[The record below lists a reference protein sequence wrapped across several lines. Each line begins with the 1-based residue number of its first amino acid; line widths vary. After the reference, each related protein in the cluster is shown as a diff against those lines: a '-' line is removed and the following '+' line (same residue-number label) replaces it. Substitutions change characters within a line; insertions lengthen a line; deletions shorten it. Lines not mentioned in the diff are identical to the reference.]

1 MEKREKCIAS
11 LMPCFWKYSE
21 MLAARVSNAA
31 VIRPTAVFVPYGW
44 TANRCC
50 PVLFRQP
57 LEGIQD
63 EAEAF
68 GKYLVG
74 EGAEQ
79 CGFCSPGLIM
89 NVVAM
94 KKELDHPTDDEIR
107 HYLEGNLCRCT
118 GYMGQM
124 RAIRQYVDEEVEA

>member
-1 MEKREKCIAS
+1 MLVHIFIMEKREKCIAS

-31 VIRPTAVFVPYGW
+31 VIRQLRSCTVWLDGK
-44 TANRCC
+44 
-50 PVLFRQP
+50 PVLSCSVPAARVNERHVTT

-94 KKELDHPTDDEIR
+94 KKELGPSDR
-107 HYLEGNLCRCT
+107 
-118 GYMGQM
+118 
-124 RAIRQYVDEEVEA
+124 

>member
-1 MEKREKCIAS
+1 
-11 LMPCFWKYSE
+11 

-31 VIRPTAVFVPYGW
+31 VIQPTAVFVPYGW
-44 TANRCC
+44 TAK
-50 PVLFRQP
+50 PVLSCSVPAARVNERHVTT

>member
-1 MEKREKCIAS
+1 MEIRRCMKCMHA
-11 LMPCFWKYSE
+11 
-21 MLAARVSNAA
+21 LAAGETFCSECGR
-31 VIRPTAVFVPYGW
+31 PYGSVE
-44 TANRCC
+44 TEPFALK
-50 PVLFRQP
+50 PGTIL
-57 LEGIQD
+57 D
-63 EAEAF
+63 

>member
-1 MEKREKCIAS
+1 MQ
-11 LMPCFWKYSE
+11 
-21 MLAARVSNAA
+21 AARVSNAV
-31 VIRPTAVFVPYGW
+31 VIQPTAVFVPYGW
-44 TANRCC
+44 TANR
-50 PVLFRQP
+50 VNERHVTT

-124 RAIRQYVDEEVEA
+124 RAIRKYMDEEVEA